1 MLAGLSAPDH
11 RTLMGYVPPRP
22 QRPDETL
29 DEYIEYLERLLR
41 ERQLVNMLVLP
52 TGVFLA
58 LLVVGLLLQ

>member
-1 MLAGLSAPDH
+1 
-11 RTLMGYVPPRP
+11 MGYVPPRP